1 MSLFLWFANALVHTS
16 WMQGFPAKPCAPAPL
31 LQDNGGGVHQA
42 TPTCLL
48 GHMLDAAHEVLI
60 QVSGPC
66 SAVEPLRLQCQVPNL
81 VVFEHRVPV
90 LQALLR
96 CPLG

>member
-1 MSLFLWFANALVHTS
+1 MTLPHALMIMFANGPVHKS

-31 LQDNGGGVHQA
+31 LQYNGGGVHQA

-48 GHMLDAAHEVLI
+48 GHMLDAAHEVII

-66 SAVEPLRLQCQVPNL
+66 SAVEPGATAIAAPSAQHTGV
-81 VVFEHRVPV
+81 
-90 LQALLR
+90 
-96 CPLG
+96 